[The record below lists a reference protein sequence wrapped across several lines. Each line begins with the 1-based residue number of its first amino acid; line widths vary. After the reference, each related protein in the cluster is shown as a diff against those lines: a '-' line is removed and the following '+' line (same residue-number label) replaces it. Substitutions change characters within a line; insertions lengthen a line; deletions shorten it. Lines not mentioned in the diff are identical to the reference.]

1 VSTLDQNERRQLDG
15 QILDRVFADKA
26 SGRDTSRPE
35 LTELLRFAR
44 NGDTVVVHSM
54 DRLDR
59 NLDDLRS
66 LVQTLKRRGVRVEFV
81 KESLVFAGKDSPMAN
96 LLLQVMGAFAEFE
109 RALIRERQITASAGK
124 RCTSTCARPHWPE
137 PSPPTQPLTP

>member
-1 VSTLDQNERRQLDG
+1 MSTLDQNEKRQLEG
-15 QILDRVFADKA
+15 QILDRVFTDKA
-26 SGRDTSRPE
+26 SGRDTPRPE

-124 RCTSTCARPHWPE
+124 RCTSTCAKPNFPKAHPRRPGR
-137 PSPPTQPLTP
+137 QP